1 MQEVIGVEDG
11 AAITDMDVFHK
22 HLVLY
27 ERRAGL
33 PCIRVLDLP
42 LSTNPDV
49 SLNAIIKFEHSKAV
63 LCNWEVWKIVANTN
77 SQCIR
82 LFFISQMVAKKF

>member
-11 AAITDMDVFHK
+11 AVITDMDVFHK

-49 SLNAIIKFEHSKAV
+49 SLNAIINFEHSKVV
-63 LCNWEVWKIVANTN
+63 LCNWEVWK
-77 SQCIR
+77 
-82 LFFISQMVAKKF
+82 